1 MIENHPENGDIEIF
15 REQHLNLLTRLL
27 PLEKLTSKQIYGI
40 LIHQIKSAATSQRKI
55 CEILNISIDKWD
67 DIYTVAR
74 KVSVD
79 NYTRMFHY
87 KCAQNILYLNN
98 KLVKMNLAETNKC
111 SLCKTEKE
119 SIKHL
124 FFGCQKTKALWET
137 LRNKLRLPMPALTP
151 ESAFFGFPNE
161 NNPLIVHLH
170 LIFKIAIYTGRKNAV
185 VSIEHIINKIKQ
197 IKKMEE
203 NIVYLNHNSQMK
215 NNVKWA
221 DFELI

>member
-1 MIENHPENGDIEIF
+1 
-15 REQHLNLLTRLL
+15 
-27 PLEKLTSKQIYGI
+27 
-40 LIHQIKSAATSQRKI
+40 
-55 CEILNISIDKWD
+55 
-67 DIYTVAR
+67 
-74 KVSVD
+74 
-79 NYTRMFHY
+79 
-87 KCAQNILYLNN
+87 
-98 KLVKMNLAETNKC
+98 MNLAETNKC

-137 LRNKLRLPMPALTP
+137 LRNRLRLPMPALTP

-203 NIVYLNHNSQMK
+203 NIVYLNLNSQMK